1 LSMKKRIF
9 ALAAAAV
16 AALALGGV
24 NLAGHAGTARA
35 DGPSGGMAVGCV
47 NILGGTA
54 STAIQFNASTLQQ
67 VATPATTGSPS
78 NVDNNFYLTTPGNY
92 LQCGVVLQGS
102 SNIVS
107 GNPALNPQPNPFIVS
122 CTGTTSPI
130 SCTASF
136 TDNDGNANT
145 VDVGTVTYS
154 LANAGGR
161 FVILDNN
168 STTITLTC
176 NTGASSVFPNGI
188 EGCTG
193 ANTSTT
199 SGQITPNPALVVKV
213 GLAPGVPLSAF
224 GALPAAGFSFN
235 LQATY
240 TRTAPSSFQF
250 TYSCTGDG
258 TNCVVTSSSVPYTG
272 GAATPVFFGDSPSY
286 TGTNANNCITATNVC
301 NVTVTVNSSG
311 PATATAMVNL
321 NLVAPTYGMYMTA
334 NPSTIPATP
343 PSGGAVASGAAG
355 GGSTITA
362 VLYTA
367 TGLPPQQG
375 VSISIA
381 PGAITPTAPI
391 PGQACTVVTYSGVV
405 LTCGVEPGT
414 VTFQTNLGV
423 FGSPATPSASGQ
435 QTVSVACGVLPG
447 SSLTGVVYNPAT
459 FGFGTLSFSSCQT
472 ASTTLYG
479 GGSAGTAT
487 VVGTFVGAITGQT
500 AQYSIAVA
508 IAPTPASLSLTRG
521 CNEVITPASLAAGS
535 NVNAV
540 VNGVSPSSAVVSV
553 WQYNNATQKFNALY
567 FNNPQAPVDQNTVGP
582 SQSVFIC
589 VSGAATYATGAY

>member
-1 LSMKKRIF
+1 MKKRIF

-35 DGPSGGMAVGCV
+35 DGPSGYGSTPGIAVGCV
-47 NILGGTA
+47 NSVAGTSPSLVQFD
-54 STAIQFNASTLQQ
+54 STTLQQ
-67 VATPATTGSPS
+67 KATAAAGLT
-78 NVDNNFYLTTPGNY
+78 NVNNSFYLTSPGNI
-92 LQCGVVLQGS
+92 LVCGVVLLGS
-102 SNIVS
+102 NTATPLPAVITCPIGAAAAAPPYTCTATGPSD
-107 GNPALNPQPNPFIVS
+107 GNPL
-122 CTGTTSPI
+122 
-130 SCTASF
+130 
-136 TDNDGNANT
+136 T
-145 VDVGTVTYS
+145 VDTGTVTYTLTS
-154 LANAGGR
+154 PSGR
-161 FVILDNN
+161 FVIQQNN
-168 STTITLTC
+168 LNTITLPCAATLTNAEPPGFDQC
-176 NTGASSVFPNGI
+176 VGAVQPGGPGTNY
-188 EGCTG
+188 
-193 ANTSTT
+193 
-199 SGQITPNPALVVKV
+199 QPNPSLAINVS
-213 GLAPGVPLSAF
+213 LAPGIPLSAF
-224 GALPAAGFSFN
+224 GTLSGIAVANAGGFS
-235 LQATY
+235 LTATY
-240 TRTAPSSFQF
+240 TRQAGPYSF
-250 TYSCTGDG
+250 TLTCTGG
-258 TNCVVTSSSVPYTG
+258 TSSAPTTCTSNTGFLPAGTTFAAVVP
-272 GAATPVFFGDSPSY
+272 
-286 TGTNANNCITATNVC
+286 
-301 NVTVTVNSSG
+301 
-311 PATATAMVNL
+311 PATAGTYDCATGANGPCVYNVTLNPVGPSTATATVPL
-321 NLVAPTYGMYMTA
+321 TLVAPTYGMYLTA
-334 NPSTIPATP
+334 NPTTIPATP

-367 TGLPPQQG
+367 TPLTGTL
-375 VSISIA
+375 SIS

-391 PGQACTVVTYSGVV
+391 PGQACTVVTLSSAV

-423 FGSPATPSASGQ
+423 FGSPATPSASAQ

-459 FGFGTLSFSSCQT
+459 FGFGTLSFSSCTT

-508 IAPTPASLSLTRG
+508 IAPAPASLSLTRG